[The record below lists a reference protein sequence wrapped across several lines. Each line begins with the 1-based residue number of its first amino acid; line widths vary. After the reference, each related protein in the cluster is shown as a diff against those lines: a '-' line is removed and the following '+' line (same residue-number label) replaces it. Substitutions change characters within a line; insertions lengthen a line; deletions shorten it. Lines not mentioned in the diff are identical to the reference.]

1 MKLNSTALNE
11 EIMDVAFTNVWNCGP
26 QAECDAAKHGNYRF
40 AHRDAI
46 EAVRKYK
53 LLLDL
58 DGLAYSARFAA
69 LLQSGGAVIKSTVYQ
84 EFFSEWIQPWK
95 HYIPLSNDFH
105 EIYSIFAFFLGVD
118 GDGDQPHSHATP
130 EETVARAGREALL
143 QRVGRSGQDFAARH
157 FRQTDLHMYTWR

>member
-1 MKLNSTALNE
+1 
-11 EIMDVAFTNVWNCGP
+11 MDVAFTNVWNCGP
-26 QAECDAAKHGNYRF
+26 QAECEAAKHGNYRF

-105 EIYSIFAFFLGVD
+105 EIYSIFAFFLGVK
-118 GDGDQPHSHATP
+118 GDQDEPHTTATQG
-130 EETVARAGREALL
+130 ETNTDTRAGREELL
-143 QRVGRSGQDFAARH
+143 RRVGRSGQDFAARH
-157 FRQTDLHMYTWR
+157 FRQTDLQMYTWR